1 MTYYVAPVLP
11 VVIVVS
17 VVVKKKARL
26 CALFSRDA
34 PQYENDKKSSVSICE
49 ICGITPSVK
58 IMEKLQK
65 IMAVAVVLFGVTLIT
80 VSFLIPPAGVIDPTV
95 LTAFGETL
103 TFAGA
108 LLGIDAH
115 YKSKK

>member
-1 MTYYVAPVLP
+1 MNTDILVDNQRNQRNL
-11 VVIVVS
+11 
-17 VVVKKKARL
+17 R
-26 CALFSRDA
+26 
-34 PQYENDKKSSVSICE
+34 ENSFCQSNGIISVSICE
-49 ICGITPSVK
+49 ICGTPSVK

>member
-1 MTYYVAPVLP
+1 
-11 VVIVVS
+11 
-17 VVVKKKARL
+17 
-26 CALFSRDA
+26 
-34 PQYENDKKSSVSICE
+34 
-49 ICGITPSVK
+49 
-58 IMEKLQK
+58 MEKLQK

-95 LTAFGETL
+95 LTAFGEAL
-103 TFAGA
+103 PFAGA

>member
-1 MTYYVAPVLP
+1 M
-11 VVIVVS
+11 
-17 VVVKKKARL
+17 
-26 CALFSRDA
+26 
-34 PQYENDKKSSVSICE
+34 
-49 ICGITPSVK
+49 
-58 IMEKLQK
+58 KLQL
-65 IMAVAVVLFGVTLIT
+65 ITSIALVLFGVLLLIAAFI
-80 VSFLIPPAGVIDPTV
+80 VPPTGVIDPTV